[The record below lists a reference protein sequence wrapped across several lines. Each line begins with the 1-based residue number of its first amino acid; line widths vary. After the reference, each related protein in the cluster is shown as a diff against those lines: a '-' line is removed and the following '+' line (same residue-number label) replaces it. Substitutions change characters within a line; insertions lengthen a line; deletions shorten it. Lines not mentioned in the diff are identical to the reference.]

1 MAILGIESV
10 IGVDVRSLISFR
22 DLHGKKTK
30 RAGGVGMDY
39 VQTGN
44 YFECSMIVR
53 YPHPHPWVKR
63 ESE

>member
-1 MAILGIESV
+1 M
-10 IGVDVRSLISFR
+10 IGVDVRNMISFG
-22 DLHGKKTK
+22 DLHGKKPN

-44 YFECSMIVR
+44 YFERSMIVR
-53 YPHPHPWVKR
+53 YPHPHPRVKR